1 MQGSASLREED
12 TYDAILDFLLP
23 PLLDVVAV
31 ARVRRK
37 GVAVGVGEISS
48 SRVHLLPRL
57 VVVVDVAGG
66 GGQGGDEGSA

>member
-1 MQGSASLREED
+1 MQRSAFLREEG

-37 GVAVGVGEISS
+37 GVAVGVGEVPG

-66 GGQGGDEGSA
+66 GG